1 MTLRC
6 QLGTVKCPSYKHQ
19 GIFQPDNE
27 TVKLLL
33 PDLNRCA
40 ACIAAAPPKRPDLH
54 DDLLQIASLTLLEK
68 GPRFD
73 PAHESGAKFGS
84 FIRPRICGALT
95 NAKGKELTYSKR
107 EHLDFNGH
115 LSPCT
120 EAATTVN
127 QDLNWLWEVPD
138 PDAAFEDK
146 LIRDLSFADAL
157 PTLLK
162 VLTPREREVFNCLRD
177 NQRNSEIANKLKVS
191 ESRVSQL
198 VSQMTLKLTAAARE
212 LGLTDQ
218 LF

>member
-1 MTLRC
+1 MALRC

-27 TVKLLL
+27 TVKSLLS
-33 PDLNRCA
+33 DLKHCA
-40 ACIAAAPPKRPDLH
+40 ACTAAVPPKRPDLH

-84 FIRPRICGALT
+84 FIRPYICGALT
-95 NAKGKELTYSKR
+95 NAKVKELTYSNR
-107 EHLDFNGH
+107 EHVDFNGH
-115 LSPCT
+115 GSPCK
-120 EAATTVN
+120 EAASEVN
-127 QDLNWLWEVPD
+127 KDINWLREVPD
-138 PDAAFEDK
+138 PGAAFEDK
-146 LIRDLSFADAL
+146 LIRELSFADAL

-162 VLTPREREVFNCLRD
+162 ILTPREREIFGCIRD
-177 NQRNSEIANKLKVS
+177 NQRNSEIAEVLKLS

-198 VSQMTLKLTAAARE
+198 VKQVTLKLAAAARE

-218 LF
+218 IF

>member
-1 MTLRC
+1 MALRC

-19 GIFQPDNE
+19 GIFRPDNE
-27 TVKLLL
+27 TVKVLL
-33 PDLNRCA
+33 PDLNHCA

-73 PAHESGAKFGS
+73 PVHESGAKFGS
-84 FIRPRICGALT
+84 FIRPHICGALT
-95 NAKGKELTYSKR
+95 NAKVKELTHNNR

-115 LSPCT
+115 GSPCQ
-120 EAATTVN
+120 EAVPEVN
-127 QDLNWLWEVPD
+127 QDINWLWEVPD

-146 LIRDLSFADAL
+146 LVREISFADAL
-157 PTLLK
+157 PAFLK
-162 VLTPREREVFNCLRD
+162 ILTPREREIFDCIRD
-177 NQRNSEIANKLKVS
+177 NQRNSEIAEALKLS

-198 VSQMTLKLTAAARE
+198 VNQVTLKLAAAAQE

-218 LF
+218 LS